1 MSVSIF
7 DNPLVEPDRDM
18 FTAALGHTKPY
29 FDQAIS
35 LIEDQYGKTT
45 TEWKFY
51 GKKSGWI
58 LKLYCKKR
66 NVLFLIPLAG
76 HFRASFTFGEPA
88 FQKIMLEELP
98 GFNKQELIDAKK
110 YAEGRTIQYKVEMDT
125 EASNLLKFIRI
136 KMEGR
141 QM

>member
-58 LKLYCKKR
+58 LK
-66 NVLFLIPLAG
+66 
-76 HFRASFTFGEPA
+76 H
-88 FQKIMLEELP
+88 
-98 GFNKQELIDAKK
+98 
-110 YAEGRTIQYKVEMDT
+110 RTC
-125 EASNLLKFIRI
+125 
-136 KMEGR
+136 
-141 QM
+141 